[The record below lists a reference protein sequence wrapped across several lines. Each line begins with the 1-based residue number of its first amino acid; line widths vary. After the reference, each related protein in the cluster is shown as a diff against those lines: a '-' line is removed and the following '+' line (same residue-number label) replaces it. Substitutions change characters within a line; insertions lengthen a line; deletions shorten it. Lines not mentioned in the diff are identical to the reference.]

1 MEHELIIPGTL
12 PGLNEYINAERT
24 NKHKAAAIKRQTERL
39 ICSMISIQLRGV
51 IITKPVIIRYLW
63 VEPNRRRDKDN
74 IAFAKKFIQDALV
87 SCGILRDDGWR
98 YIDHF
103 TDDFAVDSKKPRVE
117 VIIYELQDQ
126 CKKSQRKRYKK
137 IN

>member
-51 IITKPVIIRYLW
+51 IITKPVIIRYL
-63 VEPNRRRDKDN
+63 
-74 IAFAKKFIQDALV
+74 
-87 SCGILRDDGWR
+87 
-98 YIDHF
+98 
-103 TDDFAVDSKKPRVE
+103 
-117 VIIYELQDQ
+117 
-126 CKKSQRKRYKK
+126 
-137 IN
+137 